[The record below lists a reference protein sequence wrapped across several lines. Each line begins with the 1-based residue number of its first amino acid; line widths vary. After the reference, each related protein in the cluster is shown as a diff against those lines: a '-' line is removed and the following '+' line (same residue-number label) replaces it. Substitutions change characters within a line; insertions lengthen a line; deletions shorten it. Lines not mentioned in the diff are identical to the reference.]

1 MSDKFKFV
9 FPNKEYKQ
17 QAVDYINEFQLN
29 NSSINGTGGLENYLD
44 DYDLWL
50 NKIIEDKNREFSEK
64 RVPSLTYFLIRVN
77 DNDIVGM
84 INIRLMLNENLKQH
98 GGNIGYSIRP
108 NERGKGY
115 NLINLYLGLLVC
127 QEKNI
132 KEVLMDCIK
141 NNIASA
147 KTMQHFDAQLEK
159 EYLDDNVIIQD
170 YIIDVNQ
177 AILKHK
183 DEFVNLIADDLLVK
197 NISFH
202 D

>member
-17 QAVDYINEFQLN
+17 QAIDYINEFQLN

-50 NKIIEDKNREFSEK
+50 NKIIEDKIREFSEK

-183 DEFVNLIADDLLVK
+183 DEFVNFIADDLLIK
-197 NISFH
+197 SIFIH

>member
-127 QEKNI
+127 QENNI
-132 KEVLMDCIK
+132 KEVLMDCSK

-183 DEFVNLIADDLLVK
+183 DEFVNLIADELLT
-197 NISFH
+197 NSISFH